1 MKAIVTC
8 VAPLRIEEIQTELR
22 AIQEE
27 IMDSTRHA
35 LELVRELKGRNGVAL
50 DERTW
55 AAHIEM
61 AVLNDTQWLGSS
73 MHTIQDVIDELD
85 EKQHDDDD
93 DEADKDEEDEDEK
106 EDQEDDDDGD
116 KEVADSKDT
125 EEII

>member
-8 VAPLRIEEIQTELR
+8 ITPLRIEEIKIELR
-22 AIQEE
+22 SIQEG

-35 LELVRELKGRNGVAL
+35 LDLVRELKGRNGIAL

-55 AAHIEM
+55 AANIEM
-61 AVLNDTQWLGSS
+61 AVLNDTQWLGSN
-73 MHTIQDVIDELD
+73 MHTLQDVIDELD

-116 KEVADSKDT
+116 KEVANKKKLKK
-125 EEII
+125 